1 MDNDRD
7 MIECVAKW
15 LGVKET
21 HGRDH
26 TDEGYSCWSLN
37 GRWIADNDNDYREWF
52 LVSGCEKAVIDK
64 LRQCGIYMAATSMYH
79 VHVDL
84 VHQPLGCNRE
94 WVARVEA
101 SDRCSTIAH
110 ALTLAVWRAIKAGKM
125 EEGKNA

>member
-15 LGVKET
+15 LGVELIPWISPSSGDT
-21 HGRDH
+21 YFVECIARNGATR
-26 TDEGYSCWSLN
+26 TDAYH
-37 GRWIADNDNDYREWF
+37 WF

-125 EEGKNA
+125 EGGKNA